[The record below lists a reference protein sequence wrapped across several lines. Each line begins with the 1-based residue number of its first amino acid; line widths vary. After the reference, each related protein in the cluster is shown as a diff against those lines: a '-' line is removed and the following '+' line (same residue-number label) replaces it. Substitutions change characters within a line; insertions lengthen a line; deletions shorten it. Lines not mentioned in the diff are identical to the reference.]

1 MRRYVLT
8 ILFIVGVF
16 GFSASSSIAQIPA
29 KLLQDPRQ
37 LLTALISALQ
47 TGRTP
52 DLQQWLGG
60 PLFQLMLAQTDGKGI
75 YPPLRDLGPV
85 TKIEITGPQLV
96 KEENVYSANVVH
108 QNGSARWVFGV
119 NKNTARIETA
129 NFTPLITRAAPV
141 TSPAVAPNADLV
153 AACQRSPSLCDGGP
167 GYAGNKPATE
177 PRLVEFLFATTR
189 KRQTN
194 PTQVSF
200 TRERGKD
207 LIFGAAAVRIPED
220 HKIGRIELPRSWK
233 LWGVN
238 LKEEPLQDDKH
249 FVVRKVVSL
258 SEDEWGDIIREKN
271 VKSALVFVHGFNTS
285 FEHALYRNAQIV
297 WDLQFPGLSVL
308 FSWASS
314 GEALDYLYDRDSA
327 YNARVGFISLLK
339 LLKEKHGIEHVNVLA
354 HSMGNVVVL
363 DALANNARTSEP
375 VSIGELIMAAPDV
388 DRDQFLQLAP
398 EVRKIVK
405 GMTLYASSSDK
416 ALTISRS
423 LTGTPRAGDVP
434 SDGPVLLPK
443 IETIDVTAVGEEL
456 LGLNH
461 NVFAATR
468 ALIDDIK
475 IVLTTG
481 QRPPHNRLSQIR
493 PYPEAPSEPTYWR
506 YAR

>member
-1 MRRYVLT
+1 MRHRFLM
-8 ILFIVGVF
+8 ILFIAFVF
-16 GFSASSSIAQIPA
+16 GFSPSSSIAQIPA

-60 PLFQLMLAQTDGKGI
+60 QLFQLMLAQTDGKGI
-75 YPPLRDLGPV
+75 YPPLRDLGPI
-85 TKIEITGPQLV
+85 TKVEMTGPQLRQG
-96 KEENVYSANVVH
+96 EDFYSANVIH
-108 QNGSARWVFGV
+108 QNGGARWVIGV
-119 NKNTARIETA
+119 SKKTGRIETA
-129 NFTPLITRAAPV
+129 TFTPLIASVTRSAP
-141 TSPAVAPNADLV
+141 PPPNTDLV
-153 AACQRSPSLCDGGP
+153 AACKKTPELCDGGP
-167 GYAGNKPATE
+167 GYAGNKLTTE

-189 KRQTN
+189 KRQS

-200 TRERGKD
+200 SRERGKD

-233 LWGVN
+233 LWGIS
-238 LKEEPLQDDKH
+238 LKEEPLKDEKH
-249 FVVRKVVSL
+249 FVVRKVVTL
-258 SEDEWGDIIREKN
+258 SEDEWGQIIKEKN
-271 VKSALVFVHGFNTS
+271 AKTALVFVHGFNTS

-308 FSWASS
+308 FSWASG
-314 GEALDYLYDRDSA
+314 GESLDYLYDRDSA
-327 YNARVGFISLLK
+327 YNARVGFITLLK
-339 LLKEKHGIEHVNVLA
+339 LLKEKYGIEHVNVLA

-363 DALANNARTSEP
+363 DALANNARTSAP

-398 EVRKIVK
+398 EARTIVK

-434 SDGPVLLPK
+434 IDGPVLLPR